1 MTLLNTLLY
10 LVLPAVALS
19 YLFIRR
25 KFSYWADRNVP
36 HAPGSFPLGSL
47 QGMGSK
53 YHMTQIF
60 ERIYQQFKNVSPA
73 AGFYLTM
80 RPTLMVTDLEL
91 VKQILVK
98 DFNSFRDRGMF
109 YNEQDDPVSAHL
121 FAIDGEKWRFLRNKL
136 SPTFTSG
143 KIKYMFHTMQEI
155 GEQFVQCFER
165 YVERGESVDAKALC
179 TRFTCD
185 VVGSCAFGL
194 NCNSLKNEGSELIN
208 IANRLFKPSPI
219 DAMWQFFFMSF
230 KDLAV
235 KLRMSITPRDVSKY
249 FMKLIPE
256 TVTYREKNNVT
267 RPDFLQL
274 LIQLKN
280 KGTVDGAEQEASSE
294 TLTMNQVVAQSFV
307 FMLGGFETSSTALT
321 FALFDLANN
330 PEIQE
335 KTRNEI
341 TAVLKR
347 HDGKITYE
355 AIKDMTYLEQVVN
368 ETLRMHPP
376 VPFIARNANHAYRL
390 TNPDVTLEADTMVM
404 VPVYAIHSD
413 PDIYPNPSRFD
424 PDRFT
429 PEAVQARHS
438 HAFLPFGDGP
448 RNCIG
453 LRFALLEVKF
463 AIAVLLCKFRFATSA
478 RMTLPLELDI
488 SAPTMVAKGGVW
500 LDVKR
505 VNPIE

>member
-10 LVLPAVALS
+10 LVLPAVALI

-25 KFSYWADRNVP
+25 KFSYWADLNVP
-36 HAPGSFPLGSL
+36 HAPGSFPLGSMT
-47 QGMGSK
+47 GMGTK
-53 YHMTQIF
+53 YHMNHIL
-60 ERIYQQFKNVSPA
+60 ERIYQQFKTVTPA

-80 RPTLMVTDLEL
+80 KPTLMVTDLEL
-91 VKQILVK
+91 VKQVLVK
-98 DFNSFRDRGMF
+98 DFNSFRDRGVY

-143 KIKYMFHTMQEI
+143 KIKYMFNTMQEV
-155 GEQFVQCFER
+155 GDECVQCFDR
-165 YVERGESVDAKALC
+165 YVDRNEPVDVKSLC
-179 TRFTCD
+179 AWFTCD
-185 VVGSCAFGL
+185 VIGSCAFGL

-230 KDLAV
+230 RHLSA
-235 KLRMSITPRDVSKY
+235 KLKLLILPRDIANY
-249 FMKLIPE
+249 FMTLIPE

-280 KGTVDGAEQEASSE
+280 KGTVDGSEQEASSE

-307 FMLGGFETSSTALT
+307 FMLGGFETTSTALT
-321 FALFDLANN
+321 FALFELANN

-335 KTRNEI
+335 KARGEVSS
-341 TAVLKR
+341 VLAR

-355 AIKDMTYLEQVVN
+355 ALKEMTYLEQIVN
-368 ETLRMHPP
+368 ETLRMYPP
-376 VPFIARNANHAYRL
+376 VTFVARNANHAYRL
-390 TNPDVTLEADTMVM
+390 TNPDVTLEADTMVL
-404 VPVYAIHSD
+404 VPVYAIQRD
-413 PDIYPNPSRFD
+413 PEIYPNPSRFD

-429 PEAVQARHS
+429 SEAIQARHAY
-438 HAFLPFGDGP
+438 AFLPFGDGP

-453 LRFALLEVKF
+453 QRFALLEVKF
-463 AIAVLLCKFRFATSA
+463 GIAELLNKFRFTTSA

-488 SAPTMVAKGGVW
+488 SGPMMAVKGGVW
-500 LDVKR
+500 LDVRK
-505 VNPIE
+505 VNAKE